1 MKKRQNPQRRY
12 YLIEIKTL
20 DDKKKHLL
28 EIFAKSDEQAAEIKM
43 GTEIIVKGVL
53 NKEKNIIEPMGRV
66 KLIPFTEDAK
76 RFVEKHLSF
85 FIL

>member
-1 MKKRQNPQRRY
+1 MQRYRQLSEMMLIAHKLWGTPRCDRRTGVI
-12 YLIEIKTL
+12 LGT
-20 DDKKKHLL
+20 
-28 EIFAKSDEQAAEIKM
+28 KM

-76 RFVEKHLSF
+76 RFVENIFLSLFSF
-85 FIL
+85 FC